1 MLKQKRHYD
10 TELSLQQKQEL
21 RQAFDLFDANGT
33 GKIQIKEIRVAMR
46 ALGFEPRREE
56 MKRFQQEFDSQNTG
70 FIDLN
75 DFIRIMT
82 IKMTEKDTK
91 EQIVKSFEL
100 FDTDNTGKISFK
112 DIRRIASILG

>member
-1 MLKQKRHYD
+1 
-10 TELSLQQKQEL
+10 
-21 RQAFDLFDANGT
+21 
-33 GKIQIKEIRVAMR
+33 MR
-46 ALGFEPRREE
+46 ALGLEPRREE
-56 MKRFQQEFDSQNTG
+56 IKKFQQEFDSQNTG

-100 FDTDNTGKISFK
+100 FDTNKTGKIAFN
-112 DIRRIASILG
+112 DIKRIANILGQNLSDEEIYEIIDEADRDGDGFLNFNEFATIMRTTTL